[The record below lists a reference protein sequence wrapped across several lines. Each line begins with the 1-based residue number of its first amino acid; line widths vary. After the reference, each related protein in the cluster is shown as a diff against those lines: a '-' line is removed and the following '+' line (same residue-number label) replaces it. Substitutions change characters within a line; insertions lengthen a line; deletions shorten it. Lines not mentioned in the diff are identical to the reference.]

1 MRDTYRNLY
10 GAIALLLFSAQS
22 TAADNDVITLD
33 VRFLVA
39 AQDNEGTDAQAND
52 AALREGIDKLNVS
65 YLPMG
70 VQFNHKD
77 TVYITN
83 EDVPGFHDPENGWD
97 YEGEE
102 LVRPFFALD
111 SYNILVTE
119 LRRVNGHA
127 WWPYEATDAVEVDPV
142 DLVRTTPAHEIGHNL
157 SIRHT
162 YQSNSNGPISLL
174 AGEMGWKY
182 GDHII
187 DTPPDPDRDDL
198 IENCVYNGDVVDDE
212 GVLYAPDAMNFMSG
226 GSNRCRN
233 RFSPQQQTR
242 MLSLISTDKYHLY
255 DKYGDGRTV
264 PTCANSTQVI
274 QYPHHEGFNVN
285 EAVAETP
292 WVQDVKNNRYNW
304 RFDSDTSSSRTGA
317 DEPVEGHSFIHV
329 DTSKMDDFISY
340 GDHVAM
346 LSPCFDLTTKN
357 TPTLDFSFSMYGEDM
372 GTLSIEAT
380 LDNGQNWL
388 PLWQMSGQK
397 HTDGD
402 WEQVSVD
409 LEEYAGQKVQ
419 LRLDYQVKGEKGDA
433 SIDSIQL
440 NAQSQDKVFTSKTSD
455 DVDED
460 AQTFSFTLQ
469 REGTVTGETS
479 ILVAT
484 EDLTAIA
491 GTHYEAINSHVM
503 FAADETTKTVTINIL
518 DNDDLAGD
526 TQFNIIL
533 SGGNAPIDNPPLVVT
548 IKEDEAPNVAPV
560 ASFTV
565 NAQYNVVN
573 FTSTSIDEDGEL
585 VSYQWDLGDGQSADT
600 DTLSHTY
607 AEDGEY
613 TVSLTVTDNGG
624 LSHTSTQT
632 VSVSTEPEK
641 LKPVAVIKHVD
652 LWFVHLFVSLSYDE
666 DGYITRHRWKFND
679 GSRASGLVAI
689 KFGSRAS
696 KVKLIVKDN
705 DNLKGRAKLKFR

>member
-1 MRDTYRNLY
+1 
-10 GAIALLLFSAQS
+10 
-22 TAADNDVITLD
+22 
-33 VRFLVA
+33 
-39 AQDNEGTDAQAND
+39 
-52 AALREGIDKLNVS
+52 
-65 YLPMG
+65 
-70 VQFNHKD
+70 
-77 TVYITN
+77 
-83 EDVPGFHDPENGWD
+83 
-97 YEGEE
+97 
-102 LVRPFFALD
+102 
-111 SYNILVTE
+111 
-119 LRRVNGHA
+119 
-127 WWPYEATDAVEVDPV
+127 
-142 DLVRTTPAHEIGHNL
+142 
-157 SIRHT
+157 
-162 YQSNSNGPISLL
+162 
-174 AGEMGWKY
+174 
-182 GDHII
+182 
-187 DTPPDPDRDDL
+187 
-198 IENCVYNGDVVDDE
+198 
-212 GVLYAPDAMNFMSG
+212 
-226 GSNRCRN
+226 
-233 RFSPQQQTR
+233 
-242 MLSLISTDKYHLY
+242 
-255 DKYGDGRTV
+255 
-264 PTCANSTQVI
+264 
-274 QYPHHEGFNVN
+274 
-285 EAVAETP
+285 
-292 WVQDVKNNRYNW
+292 
-304 RFDSDTSSSRTGA
+304 
-317 DEPVEGHSFIHV
+317 
-329 DTSKMDDFISY
+329 
-340 GDHVAM
+340 
-346 LSPCFDLTTKN
+346 
-357 TPTLDFSFSMYGEDM
+357 
-372 GTLSIEAT
+372 
-380 LDNGQNWL
+380 
-388 PLWQMSGQK
+388 MSGQK

-491 GTHYEAINSHVM
+491 GTHYEAINSHVV

-565 NAQYNVVN
+565 NAQYNVIN

>member
-1 MRDTYRNLY
+1 MKYTCCNLY
-10 GAIALLLFSAQS
+10 SLIALLLFSAQS
-22 TAADNDVITLD
+22 TAADNEVITLD

-39 AQDNEGTDAQAND
+39 AQDKQGTDTQAND

-97 YEGEE
+97 TDDEE

-119 LRRVNGHA
+119 LTRLNGHA
-127 WWPYEATDAVEVDPV
+127 WWPYEATDAVEVDPE
-142 DLVRTTPAHEIGHNL
+142 DLVRSTPAHEIGHNL

-162 YQSNSNGPISLL
+162 YSSNSDGPISLL

-187 DTPPDPDRDDL
+187 DTPPDPDRDGL
-198 IENCVYNGDVVDDE
+198 IENCVYNGDVVDEE
-212 GVLYAPDAMNFMSG
+212 GALYAPDAMNFMSG
-226 GSNRCRN
+226 GSNRCRS
-233 RFSPQQQTR
+233 RFSPQQQIR
-242 MLSLISTDKYHLY
+242 MLSMISTDKYHLY

-264 PTCANSTQVI
+264 PTCDNSTQVI
-274 QYPHHEGFNVN
+274 EYPHHEGFNVN
-285 EAVAETP
+285 EAVAPTP
-292 WVQDVKNNRYNW
+292 WVQDVKNNHYNW

-329 DTSKMDDFISY
+329 DTSKMDDFISD

-357 TPTLDFSFSMYGEDM
+357 APILDFSFSMYGEDM

-380 LDNGQNWL
+380 LDNGQNWV
-388 PLWQMSGQK
+388 PVWQMIGQK
-397 HTDGD
+397 HTDGE
-402 WEQVSVD
+402 WELASVD

-433 SIDSIQL
+433 SVDNMVLS
-440 NAQSQDKVFTSKTSD
+440 AQSQDKVKLTTHSD
-455 DVDED
+455 EVDEN

-469 REGTVTGETS
+469 REGAVAGETS
-479 ILVAT
+479 IQVT
-484 EDLTAIA
+484 TGNLTAIA
-491 GTHYEAINSHVM
+491 GTHYEAIDSNVI
-503 FAADETTKTVTINIL
+503 FAADETTKTLTVTIL
-518 DNDDLAGD
+518 DNNNLEGD
-526 TQFNIIL
+526 TQFNIVL
-533 SGGNAPIDNPPLVVT
+533 SGGNAPLDNPPLVIT

-560 ASFTV
+560 SSFTF
-565 NAQYNVVN
+565 NAQSNMVS
-573 FTSTSIDEDGEL
+573 FTSTSVDEDGEL
-585 VSYQWDLGDGQSADT
+585 VSYLWDLGDGNSADT
-600 DTLSHTY
+600 ETVNHPY
-607 AEDGEY
+607 AQDGEY

-624 LSHTSTQT
+624 LSHTSTLT
-632 VSVSTEPEK
+632 ISVSTEPEK
-641 LKPVAVIKHVD
+641 IKPVAVIKHID
-652 LWFVHLFVSLSYDE
+652 LWFIHVFVSLSYDE

-679 GSRASGLVAI
+679 GSRISGPVAI
-689 KFGSRAS
+689 KFGTRAS

-705 DNLKGRAKLKFR
+705 DNLKGSAKLKFR